1 MRSGVRSMDTMRFS
15 GNSAALAGLLLTV
28 FVGACGS
35 NGPGSHRGDGGERAD
50 DAGPTDGDAGLG
62 ELDTD
67 GGLAGDWLAPSPA
80 LSVPGNA
87 PALATSLLTASSFD
101 GAYQATLDILATGGV
116 ATRFGDDVRRAAQE
130 PASSSFVFPVSAMDL
145 TLEAEARATMATF
158 TLTEFARMMD
168 EIGWPTP
175 ENTPPA
181 VHWRDFLAAWY
192 QAAAAQPDAPD
203 SFAVLF
209 MAELNQRQSPPANLA
224 SGTEDPNLIRLSAL
238 EIELLIGAFDRTRSG
253 AAKAKSRAAS
263 SAIPKAAGSP
273 CSDFVDQAGAL
284 GQAGQ
289 VGAGEAVGQNIENG
303 LKQTFGEGTAG
314 ALGNGLNA
322 LGTLAKIAKLIQEF
336 RYGYV
341 KLELETAKQVH
352 KPLADA
358 PNTPG
363 KLKATAGVDP
373 QQYADKVA
381 AAGGA
386 ENSDQMQ
393 AISDCLGSL
402 NLPTLTDAR
411 DVAADVENWRVSWSI
426 VSGGGSQVLWSEGE
440 EWDIVSRFENKLTRV
455 DDSTAINEVD
465 FDILPQKTK
474 ATVGKMRMRKAVF
487 KVQLR
492 RGSMPDANTLWG
504 SGKAGAAAAMA
515 NPIGAAL
522 GIADAIAD
530 ISTKWVLEGAS
541 PSAYVQQDLIE
552 IMPTGLVG
560 SIRWTLEGK
569 ANREEGN
576 LENYENH
583 IIERGAIHQDGHVE
597 IVSTRAGYT
606 KAYGAEN
613 CARSYSWGQE
623 AYAVVEGGE
632 VVGKRVDREVRTYD
646 ARWQGEPDDS
656 SVASVTDGRAACEDI
671 PCSQLPASMKD
682 MLSRVTINLPSALC
696 GDYETNEQFAS
707 ITNDYYSSA
716 WHTLDDYSTHP
727 VTVYPSP
734 LNALLQLQ
742 ANHGEDFLRGSDT
755 QMIGTYQLEGLTLP
769 IVRRVEWDLRWLE

>member
-1 MRSGVRSMDTMRFS
+1 MRFS
-15 GNSAALAGLLLTV
+15 GNSTAFAGLLLTV
-28 FVGACGS
+28 FVAACGS
-35 NGPGSHRGDGGERAD
+35 DGPGSGSHRADGGGDQTE
-50 DAGPTDGDAGLG
+50 GPTDGDAGLG
-62 ELDTD
+62 ELDSD
-67 GGLAGDWLAPSPA
+67 GGLAGDWLAPSPT
-80 LSVPGNA
+80 LSVPGAA
-87 PALATSLLTASSFD
+87 PALASTLLTASTFD
-101 GAYQATLDILATGGV
+101 GAYQATLDILAAGGV
-116 ATRFGDDVRRAAQE
+116 ATKFGDDVRRAAQE
-130 PASSSFVFPVSAMDL
+130 PASSSFVFPVSAMNL
-145 TLEAEARATMATF
+145 TLEAQARVTTATF
-158 TLTEFARMMD
+158 SLTEFARMMD
-168 EIGWPTP
+168 ELGWPTP
-175 ENTPPA
+175 ENTPPQE
-181 VHWRDFLAAWY
+181 HWRDFLAAWY
-192 QAAAAQPDAPD
+192 QAAAEQPDAPD
-203 SFAVLF
+203 SFAVLL

-224 SGTEDPNLIRLSAL
+224 SGTEDPNLIRLSGL
-238 EIELLIGAFDRTRSG
+238 EIELLIGAFDRTRRG
-253 AAKAKSRAAS
+253 APKAKSRAAG
-263 SAIPKAAGSP
+263 SAIPKAGGSP
-273 CSDFVDQAGAL
+273 CSDFVDQAGGL

-289 VGAGEAVGQNIENG
+289 VGAGEGVGQAIEGG
-303 LKQTFGEGTAG
+303 LKKLFGDGAAAG
-314 ALGNGLNA
+314 LSNGLNA

-341 KLELETAKQVH
+341 KLELETAKQVQ
-352 KPLADA
+352 KPLFDT

-373 QQYADKVA
+373 MQYADKVA

-393 AISDCLGSL
+393 AISDCLESL
-402 NLPTLTDAR
+402 NLPTPTDAR
-411 DVAADVENWRVSWSI
+411 DVASDVENWRVSWSI

-440 EWDIVSRFENKLTRV
+440 EWDIASRFENKLTRV

-474 ATVGKMRMRKAVF
+474 ATVGKRRMRKAVF
-487 KVQLR
+487 KVQLK

-530 ISTKWVLEGAS
+530 ISTKWALEGAS

-560 SIRWTLEGK
+560 FVRWTLDGK
-569 ANREEGN
+569 ANRDEGN
-576 LENYENH
+576 VENYENH
-583 IIERGAIHQDGHVE
+583 IVERGTLHQDGYVE

-606 KAYGAEN
+606 KAYGNEH
-613 CARSYSWGQE
+613 CAQSYEWGQE

-632 VVGKRVDREVRTYD
+632 VVGKRVDREVRKFD

-656 SVASVTDGRAACEDI
+656 SVAAVQDGRAACEDI

-682 MLSRVTINLPSALC
+682 TYSKVSISLPSALC

-707 ITNDYYSSA
+707 LTNDYYSSA
-716 WHTLDDYSTHP
+716 WHELPDYSSHTE
-727 VTVYPSP
+727 TVYPSP
-734 LNALLQLQ
+734 LNVNLQLQ

-755 QMIGTYQLEGLTLP
+755 QMIGTYQLEGLSVP